1 MSHGESLC
9 LVPGAAYSRPVPRL
23 WDDTIEA
30 HRRTVRDATLDT
42 AAALVAERG
51 LTAVT
56 MSQIAE
62 QAGIARATLYR
73 YFSDV
78 EAVVVAWHERQIDR
92 HLHHLAESRD
102 RAGAP
107 ARRLDAVLTAYAL
120 IQYEH
125 RDNPLAA
132 LLHQGDHIA
141 GVRRRLADFLRD
153 LIAEGA
159 AAGDLRDD
167 VPPGELAA
175 YCLHALTAAGD
186 LPAKA
191 AVRRL
196 VQVTLT
202 GLRPPA

>member
-1 MSHGESLC
+1 ML
-9 LVPGAAYSRPVPRL
+9 GAAYSRPVPRL

-30 HRRTVRDATLDT
+30 HRRTVRDTTLDT
-42 AAALVAERG
+42 AAALVAEHG
-51 LTAVT
+51 LTSVT

-78 EAVVVAWHERQIDR
+78 EAIVVAWHDRQIGR
-92 HLHHLAESRD
+92 HLHHLAEIRD

-107 ARRLDAVLTAYAL
+107 GRRLEAVLTAYAL

-141 GVRRRLADFLRD
+141 QVRRRLADFLQD

-159 AAGDLRDD
+159 ATGDLRDD

-191 AVRRL
+191 AVHRL
-196 VQVTLT
+196 VRVTLT
-202 GLRPPA
+202 GLRPPG